1 MQFKSQSQS
10 FNSITIMQ
18 FKSQSQSFNS
28 NLNHNHAI
36 QISITII
43 QFKSQSQ
50 SFNSNLNYNHAIQ
63 IESQSQSCNSNRI
76 SITIMQFKSNLNHN
90 HAIQIES
97 QSQSCD
103 PIMQSLKGWG
113 HMTHLVAT
121 LEPLYKGQ
129 FER

>member
-28 NLNHNHAI
+28 NINHNHSI
-36 QISITII
+36 QISIT

-50 SFNSNLNYNHAIQ
+50 SFNSNLNHNHSIQ
-63 IESQSQSCNSNRI
+63 I

-121 LEPLYKGQ
+121 PLIKKLW
-129 FER
+129 